1 MGDNECCLLG
11 SKDAIARYGL
21 KELINCN
28 NSHFGIPSDLSLA
41 YCNNDALITEELLR
55 KQFKEEKKMNL
66 EITLI
71 GSTTS
76 SREAMMEIYNNLT
89 LRGNLV
95 MLPYMGDV
103 PEDADVVIEQLYNIH
118 REKMKIADFV
128 VVVDQNGYIGKDTK
142 AEIKWCESQGK
153 PVIYASDL
161 GMTDNSKPHK
171 LQK

>member
-1 MGDNECCLLG
+1 MIDNACCLLG
-11 SKDAIARYGL
+11 SKDAIQRYGL
-21 KELINCN
+21 KEMIDCSN
-28 NSHFGIPSDLSLA
+28 NHFGMDNVLSLA

-66 EITLI
+66 KITLI
-71 GSTTS
+71 GSTKR

-103 PEDADVVIEQLYNIH
+103 PEDADVVIEQLHDIH

-128 VVVDQNGYIGKDTK
+128 VVVDQNGYIGKDTQ
-142 AEIKWCESQGK
+142 AEIKWCENQGK
-153 PVIYASDL
+153 RVIYASDF
-161 GMTDNSKPHK
+161 GMASKPK
-171 LQK
+171 ERK